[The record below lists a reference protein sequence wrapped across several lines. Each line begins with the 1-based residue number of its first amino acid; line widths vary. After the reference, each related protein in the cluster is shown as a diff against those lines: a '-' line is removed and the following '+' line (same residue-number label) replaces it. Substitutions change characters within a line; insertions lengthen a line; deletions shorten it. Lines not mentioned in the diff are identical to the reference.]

1 MLCGIKGLRGSLSA
15 TNARTDGSTRLRTVS
30 MQRTVP
36 PSTTSAAARGRP
48 ARLVGVLVWSPP
60 TNYGRKPPTRCSTS
74 SATSRRRTGRMPPVP
89 MRDID
94 RLLAKAQDLID
105 QAWRTAQTK
114 REVIALVDA
123 YHDVRRDRKS
133 VV

>member
-48 ARLVGVLVWSPP
+48 ARLVGVLGLV
-60 TNYGRKPPTRCSTS
+60 
-74 SATSRRRTGRMPPVP
+74 ATDELREKAT
-89 MRDID
+89 DT
-94 RLLAKAQDLID
+94 LLHVLGNITKADGKE
-105 QAWRTAQTK
+105 APG
-114 REVIALVDA
+114 E
-123 YHDVRRDRKS
+123 
-133 VV
+133 